1 MKIKK
6 KFLQLTRFTY
16 PYGVEEF
23 LESHL
28 PSGVQKDEFGN
39 YFISIGENY
48 TTMFTCHLDTACSDM
63 KRVKHQISSD
73 GKVVCTDGTTILGA
87 DDKAGM
93 VVVLYMIEKKIPGLY
108 YFFIGEEVGC
118 IGSRGASNAMDK
130 GTLFPGHTINKV
142 ISFDRRGTTSVITD
156 QFYGN
161 CCSNEF
167 ATSLCSEFNK
177 SGLKMVPDDTG
188 VLTDSAQ
195 FMDFIPECT
204 NISVGYYNEHTT
216 GEWQNL
222 EYLYQLCNAVA
233 KVDWESLPVE
243 RDPKNYS
250 NWYSDFWQGSDSD
263 FEWSS
268 LKNEDEP
275 VQEKSPSVGLTFS
288 GESYSY
294 ILKGNERVRAFIS
307 EEWIRHEKDL
317 IFTYLEKS
325 GYKVDKIYW
334 DGTSC
339 WLTEK
344 GDTMNQY
351 VGNRSDMVPYI
362 NNFDVIPV
370 AHIRYTLPESLVF

>member
-63 KRVKHQISSD
+63 KRVIHQVSSD
-73 GKVVCTDGTTILGA
+73 GKAVRTDGTTILGA

-93 VVVLYMIEKKIPGLY
+93 VVILYMIEKKIPGLY

-118 IGSRGASNAMDK
+118 IGSRAASSAMEK
-130 GTLFPGHTINKV
+130 GNLFEGHSINKV
-142 ISFDRRGTTSVITD
+142 VSFDRRGTTSVITD

-167 ATSLCSEFNK
+167 AISLCSELNK

-204 NISVGYYNEHTT
+204 NISVGYYNEHTVS
-216 GEWQNL
+216 EWQNL
-222 EYLYQLCNAVA
+222 EYLYQLCNAVS

-243 RDPKNYS
+243 RDPKNCD
-250 NWYSDFWQGSDSD
+250 NWYNDFWGGGSDND
-263 FEWSS
+263 FEWPPVD
-268 LKNEDEP
+268 DEP
-275 VQEKSPSVGLTFS
+275 VDEKSSSVLTFS

-294 ILKGNERVRAFIS
+294 ISGRKAYIS
-307 EEWIRHEKDL
+307 EEWIKHEKKL
-317 IFTYLEKS
+317 IKEYLEKN
-325 GYKVDKIYW
+325 GYKVDRIYW

-339 WLTEK
+339 WLTEL
-344 GDTMNQY
+344 GETMNQY
-351 VGNRSDMVPYI
+351 IGNRSDMIPYI
-362 NNFDVIPV
+362 NNFDVVPI
-370 AHIRYTLPESLVF
+370 AHIRYSLPEVLVF